1 MILELS
7 VVVPVYKEEDNISE
21 FLQRIVPILNGSLN
35 DFEIIFVLDPSPD
48 RTEEIILAHH
58 VEDKR
63 IKLVKLSRRFGQP
76 MAILAGLSRSSG
88 LAVAVIDLGLGVPPE
103 VIAQM
108 GLNWK

>member
-7 VVVPVYKEEDNISE
+7 VVVPVYKEEYNISE

-58 VEDKR
+58 VEDK
-63 IKLVKLSRRFGQP
+63 
-76 MAILAGLSRSSG
+76 
-88 LAVAVIDLGLGVPPE
+88 
-103 VIAQM
+103 
-108 GLNWK
+108 

>member
-7 VVVPVYKEEDNISE
+7 VVVPVYKEEYNISE

-48 RTEEIILAHH
+48 RTEEIILAYH

-63 IKLVKLSRRFGQP
+63 IKLLKLSRRFGQP
-76 MAILAGLSRSSG
+76 MAILAGSLRQP
-88 LAVAVIDLGLGVPPE
+88 DVPE
-103 VIAQM
+103 Q
-108 GLNWK
+108 